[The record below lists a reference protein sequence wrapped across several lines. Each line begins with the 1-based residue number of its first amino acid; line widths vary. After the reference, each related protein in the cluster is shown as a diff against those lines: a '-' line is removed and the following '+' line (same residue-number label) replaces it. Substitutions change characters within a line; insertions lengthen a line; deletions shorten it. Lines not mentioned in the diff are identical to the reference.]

1 MFDSISEMLR
11 PPRLVILEIKSREG
25 SSSMSDGFLEFLRVL
40 NSMSFK
46 ELKEIYQKYIL
57 FRKNTSFSSFK
68 CLQSLMVR
76 PLHLQWIRKWQF
88 PHWTA

>member
-25 SSSMSDGFLEFLRVL
+25 SSSRSGGFLEFIRVL

-46 ELKEIYQKYIL
+46 ELKRNISKVHIVQEKYLSLKFQVFAIL
-57 FRKNTSFSSFK
+57 NG
-68 CLQSLMVR
+68 
-76 PLHLQWIRKWQF
+76 
-88 PHWTA
+88 

>member
-25 SSSMSDGFLEFLRVL
+25 SSSMSEGFLEFIRVL

-46 ELKEIYQKYIL
+46 ELKRNISKVHIVQEKYLFLKFSVFAIL
-57 FRKNTSFSSFK
+57 NG
-68 CLQSLMVR
+68 
-76 PLHLQWIRKWQF
+76 
-88 PHWTA
+88 

>member
-25 SSSMSDGFLEFLRVL
+25 SSSMSEGFPEFMRVL

-46 ELKEIYQKYIL
+46 DLKRNISKVRIVQEKYL
-57 FRKNTSFSSFK
+57 FLKF
-68 CLQSLMVR
+68 
-76 PLHLQWIRKWQF
+76 
-88 PHWTA
+88 

>member
-25 SSSMSDGFLEFLRVL
+25 SSPMSEGFLEFIRVL

-46 ELKEIYQKYIL
+46 ELKRNISKVHIVQEKYLFLKFQVFAIL
-57 FRKNTSFSSFK
+57 NG
-68 CLQSLMVR
+68 
-76 PLHLQWIRKWQF
+76 
-88 PHWTA
+88 

>member
-1 MFDSISEMLR
+1 MFDSISQLR
-11 PPRLVILEIKSREG
+11 PSRLVILEIKSRDG
-25 SSSMSDGFLEFLRVL
+25 SSSMSEGFLEFIRVL

-46 ELKEIYQKYIL
+46 ELKRNISKVHIVQE
-57 FRKNTSFSSFK
+57 NTSFLSFK

-76 PLHLQWIRKWQF
+76 PLHLQWIHRWQF